1 MDLTPTPLLTTLAL
15 IFGLL
20 GLVWSADK
28 FVAGAAVTA
37 KNLGMSN
44 LMIGLTIVSFGTSAP
59 EILVSYNAAMHNASD
74 MAIGNALGSNLA
86 NIGLVLAATV
96 FVAPIA
102 ISRGLL
108 RREIPLLLAVTLL
121 AGYCLLDYV
130 MEFHESIILIGALIV
145 TLWLSVQGQKTDVQT
160 DSAAHSD
167 GTEEIPELSRLMAW
181 VFLIGGLLLLVL
193 SSRVLV
199 WGAKSTAEFMGV
211 SQTIIGLTLVAIGT
225 SLPELA
231 ASLVSAIKGHVD
243 IALGNV
249 IGSNIFNIVAVMSVP
264 GFFASVHLEPSILSR
279 DYAFMAGLTG
289 LMIAIIVF
297 DAKFKPG
304 TPKLGKAAGGTFL
317 AVYLAYYYL
326 LFGSTAIA

>member
-1 MDLTPTPLLTTLAL
+1 MELTPTPLMTSLAL

-28 FVAGAAVTA
+28 FVEGAAVTA
-37 KNLGMSN
+37 RNLGMSS

-59 EILVSYNAAMHNASD
+59 EILVSYNAAMQNASD

-86 NIGLVLAATV
+86 NIGMVLAVTV
-96 FVAPIA
+96 FVAPVI

-108 RREIPLLLAVTLL
+108 KREIPLLLVVTLL
-121 AGYCLLDYV
+121 AGYCLLDHM

-145 TLWLSVQGQKTDVQT
+145 TLWLSIEGQKLEVEGDP
-160 DSAAHSD
+160 APHSD
-167 GTEEIPELSRLMAW
+167 GTEELPDLSKTMAW
-181 VFLIGGLLLLVL
+181 ISLIGGLLLLVL

-199 WGAKSTAEFMGV
+199 WGAKEAALYMGV

-231 ASLVSAIKGHVD
+231 ASVMSAIKGHVD

-249 IGSNIFNIVAVMSVP
+249 IGSNLFNIVAVMAVP
-264 GFFASVHLEPSILSR
+264 GFFATVQLEPSILNR

-289 LMIAIIVF
+289 LMVAIILF
-297 DAKFKPG
+297 DSKVTPG
-304 TPKLGKAAGGTFL
+304 TPKLGKVAGGTFL

-326 LFGSTAIA
+326 LFAAS